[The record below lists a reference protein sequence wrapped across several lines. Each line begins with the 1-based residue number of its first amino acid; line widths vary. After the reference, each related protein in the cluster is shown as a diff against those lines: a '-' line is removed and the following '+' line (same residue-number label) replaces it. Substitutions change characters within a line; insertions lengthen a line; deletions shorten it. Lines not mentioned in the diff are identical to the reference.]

1 MLDGR
6 VDIYFCYTLME
17 KTLNAKAR
25 IPTRPTNYREL
36 FSFYK
41 YTTNVR
47 MQISKTDFEYLI
59 PFKTAKLKL
68 KWLTYHM

>member
-1 MLDGR
+1 MLDCR

-17 KTLNAKAR
+17 KILNAKAQ

-41 YTTNVR
+41 
-47 MQISKTDFEYLI
+47 
-59 PFKTAKLKL
+59 
-68 KWLTYHM
+68 